1 VRQRLAS
8 PVVKSQHWFSEI
20 SSLFCL
26 DSMVFQSNVEVFV
39 VLFSYRNGKNKNRG
53 KLDIVRE
60 MLSIASVKVRKT
72 RIMYQANLSFVQVE
86 RYLQSL
92 LESGLVESFDGA
104 FYLITPKGKEF
115 LQIHAEYLT
124 RVRRLGEEAAE
135 TEKSRLQLEGMCVN
149 NKKHFEQSVR

>member
-1 VRQRLAS
+1 
-8 PVVKSQHWFSEI
+8 
-20 SSLFCL
+20 L
-26 DSMVFQSNVEVFV
+26 DSLVFQSNVEVFA

-92 LESGLVESFDGA
+92 LENGLVESFDGS

-115 LQIHAEYLT
+115 LQMYTEYLT

-135 TEKSRLQLEGMCVN
+135 TEKSRVQLESMCVN
-149 NKKHFEQSVR
+149 NKKHFE